1 MDVVITKRAIS
12 ISASRDAAWLVVL
25 ALAGSPLVTG
35 CGRSGS
41 VSTVEGAVTVDD
53 VPIPSGTI
61 SFSPLEST
69 GAPAVSAE
77 IRDGRYRSTEV
88 PRGKLLVHIN
98 AMQDTG
104 KKHVEFGIEYPLLK
118 NAVPEKYQGGIEL
131 TVDAPTMTHDFNL
144 TSK

>member
-1 MDVVITKRAIS
+1 M
-12 ISASRDAAWLVVL
+12 L
-25 ALAGSPLVTG
+25 ATG
-35 CGRSGS
+35 CGSS
-41 VSTVEGAVTVDD
+41 AAVSTVEGSISVDD
-53 VPIPSGTI
+53 VPVPEGTI

-69 GAPAVSAE
+69 GAQAVSAE
-77 IRDGRYRSTEV
+77 IRDGKYHSDKV

-118 NAVPEKYQGGIEL
+118 NAVPDKYQSGIEL
-131 TVDAPTMTHDFNL
+131 TVDSPTMTHDFKL